1 MRRKDLIATIQGFIA
16 YGIIITAGV
25 LICKIILYFCS

>member
-1 MRRKDLIATIQGFIA
+1 MRKKDLFAIIQGSIA

-25 LICKIILYFCS
+25 LICKIILYFCT